1 MKYVCSI
8 TAEERAALDCYV
20 IEIES
25 AVETLT
31 SIIKDDKDEETIKRR
46 VQRMTAVIN
55 EATRKMEDILNSNE

>member
-8 TAEERAALDCYV
+8 TTEERVDLDCYV

-31 SIIKDDKDEETIKRR
+31 SIIKDDQDEETMKRR

-55 EATRKMEDILNSNE
+55 ETTRKMKDILNSNE